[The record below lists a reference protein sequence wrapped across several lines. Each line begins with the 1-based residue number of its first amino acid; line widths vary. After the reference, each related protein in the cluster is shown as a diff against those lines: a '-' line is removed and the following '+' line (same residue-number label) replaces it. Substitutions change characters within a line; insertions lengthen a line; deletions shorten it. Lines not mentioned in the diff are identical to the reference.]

1 MSLPLSL
8 GAYRDCQQY
17 FERATTDPKGIRL
30 CGGDY
35 DTCFALRQ
43 RMHYY
48 RNLDRRANTSTY
60 PTDHP
65 MYGTSV
71 YDDYVLQIIKDEDAK
86 WWLYI
91 TARSSQILTVEGLS
105 EVPDL
110 IDVDGHEV
118 LAIEDQTNGTN

>member
-48 RNLDRRANTSTY
+48 RNLDNFIDQDVLYRGHFEI
-60 PTDHP
+60 HP
-65 MYGTSV
+65 
-71 YDDYVLQIIKDEDAK
+71 
-86 WWLYI
+86 
-91 TARSSQILTVEGLS
+91 
-105 EVPDL
+105 
-110 IDVDGHEV
+110 
-118 LAIEDQTNGTN
+118 DQ